1 MAENEVTIASGMYA
15 TITLTVSVPQSA
27 QSNDTFIFKVMAVSQ
42 SDAPTDGSAFAS
54 VLVSDQMFT
63 IPGLGVVGTFAAL
76 GSAGVVAPFRRYLRN
91 R

>member
-1 MAENEVTIASGMYA
+1 MLHIETQD
-15 TITLTVSVPQSA
+15 VSHPA
-27 QSNDTFIFKVMAVSQ
+27 YNKIFKVMAVSQ